1 MTPVWKRWLPAAVVP
16 AVIAGGAVLGTVQAG
31 AATDLPDKTPQEV
44 LEMVADSS
52 VRSLSGT
59 VAQTSELGLPQLPTD
74 SPSGE
79 SDASSSVPSGV
90 GSALELLGGSH
101 TARVYLDGHSQA
113 RVQIMDRLAERD
125 VIRNG
130 RDVWLYSSKQNAAT
144 HLILPESSES
154 EGHHSDKAWT
164 PEDLAEHFLS
174 SVEPSTEVT
183 VGSDSEVAGRAAYE
197 LVLTPDSS
205 ETLVGSVSIAVDSE
219 TGLPL
224 SVDVQARGQDA
235 PAFEVGFMELSLEA
249 PSDDLFNFT
258 PPPGATVTERVV
270 EDHHAKHAKGD
281 HGDRHQGADG
291 KHDKDYTKY
300 GSGWETVIGLPAD
313 EVPAE
318 LMDSP
323 FIAETAQ
330 EVDGGRLLSSALV
343 NVLVTDDGRV
353 FAGSVPLEQ
362 LQAAAEGR

>member
-16 AVIAGGAVLGTVQAG
+16 AVIAGGTVLGIVQAG

-44 LEMVADSS
+44 LEMVADSP

-59 VAQTSELGLPQLPTD
+59 VEQTSELGLPQLPTD
-74 SPSGE
+74 GPSEE
-79 SDASSSVPSGV
+79 SGASSGVPSNLA
-90 GSALELLGGSH
+90 SALELLSGSH

-113 RVQIMDRLAERD
+113 RVQVMDRLAERD
-125 VIRNG
+125 LIRNG

-144 HLILPESSES
+144 HLILPEAPES
-154 EGHHSDKAWT
+154 EGYHGDKAWT

-183 VGSDSEVAGRAAYE
+183 VGADAEIAGRAAYE

-235 PAFEVGFMELSLEA
+235 PAFEVGFTELSLDA
-249 PSDDLFNFT
+249 PSEDLFNFT
-258 PPPGATVTERVV
+258 PPPGATVTEHVV
-270 EDHHAKHAKGD
+270 EDHHAKHAKRD
-281 HGDRHQGADG
+281 HGEHS
-291 KHDKDYTKY
+291 KDYVKY

-313 EVPAE
+313 ELPEDWA
-318 LMDSP
+318 DSP
-323 FIAETAQ
+323 LVAETAE

-343 NVLVTDDGRV
+343 NVLLTDDGRV

-362 LQAAAEGR
+362 LQAAAERR

>member
-59 VAQTSELGLPQLPTD
+59 VEQSSVLGLPQLPTD

-79 SDASSSVPSGV
+79 SDASSDVPSGV
-90 GSALELLGGSH
+90 ASALELLSGSH

-125 VIRNG
+125 LIRNS
-130 RDVWLYSSKQNAAT
+130 RDVWFYSSKQNAAT
-144 HLILPESSES
+144 HLILPEGSASA
-154 EGHHSDKAWT
+154 GHHGDKAWT
-164 PEDLAEHFLS
+164 PEDLAGHFLT

-183 VGSDSEVAGRAAYE
+183 VGSDSEVAGRTAYE

-205 ETLVGSVSIAVDSE
+205 ETLVASVSIAVDSE

-224 SVDVQARGQDA
+224 SVDVQARGQDS
-235 PAFEVGFMELSLEA
+235 PAFEVGFTELSLDA

-258 PPPGATVTERVV
+258 PPPGATVTERVI

-281 HGDRHQGADG
+281 RGEQS
-291 KHDKDYTKY
+291 KDYTKH
-300 GSGWETVIGLPAD
+300 GAGWETVIGLPAD
-313 EVPAE
+313 ELPEDWA
-318 LMDSP
+318 DSP
-323 FIAETAQ
+323 LIAETAQ

>member
-16 AVIAGGAVLGTVQAG
+16 AVIAGGVVLGTVQAG

-59 VAQTSELGLPQLPTD
+59 VEQTSELGLPQLPTD

-79 SDASSSVPSGV
+79 SGAPSGV
-90 GSALELLGGSH
+90 ASALELLGGSH

-113 RVQIMDRLAERD
+113 RVQVMDRLAERD

-144 HLILPESSES
+144 HLILPEGSET
-154 EGHHSDKAWT
+154 EGHHGDKAWT

-183 VGSDSEVAGRAAYE
+183 VGADAEVAGRTAYE

-205 ETLVGSVSIAVDSE
+205 ETLVRSVSIAVDSE

-224 SVDVQARGQDA
+224 SVDVAARGQDA
-235 PAFEVGFMELSLEA
+235 PAFEVGFTELSLET

-270 EDHHAKHAKGD
+270 EDHHGKHAKGD
-281 HGDRHQGADG
+281 HGDRHQGDG
-291 KHDKDYTKY
+291 NHDKDYTKY

-318 LMDSP
+318 LLDSP
-323 FIAETAQ
+323 VIAETAQ

>member
-1 MTPVWKRWLPAAVVP
+1 MTPVWRRWLPAAVVP

-59 VAQTSELGLPQLPTD
+59 VEQRSELGLPQLTTD

-79 SDASSSVPSGV
+79 SDASSGVPSGV
-90 GSALELLGGSH
+90 ASALELLGGSH

-113 RVQIMDRLAERD
+113 RVQVMDRLAERD

-130 RDVWLYSSKQNAAT
+130 RDVWFYSSKQNAAA
-144 HLILPESSES
+144 HLILPEASES
-154 EGHHSDKAWT
+154 EGHHGDKAWT

-183 VGSDSEVAGRAAYE
+183 VGSDSEVAGRSAYE

-235 PAFEVGFMELSLEA
+235 PAFEVGFTELSLEA

-281 HGDRHQGADG
+281 RG
-291 KHDKDYTKY
+291 KHGKEYTKY

-323 FIAETAQ
+323 VIAETAQ
-330 EVDGGRLLSSALV
+330 EVDGGRLLSSVLV

>member
-1 MTPVWKRWLPAAVVP
+1 MTPVWKRWLPATVVP
-16 AVIAGGAVLGTVQAG
+16 AVIVGGALLGTVQAG

-44 LEMVADSS
+44 LEMVANSS

-59 VAQTSELGLPQLPTD
+59 VEQSSELGLPQLPTGG
-74 SPSGE
+74 PSGE
-79 SDASSSVPSGV
+79 SDASSGVPSGV
-90 GSALELLGGSH
+90 ASALELLSGSH
-101 TARVYLDGHSQA
+101 TARVYLDGHSRA
-113 RVQIMDRLAERD
+113 RVQVMDRLAERD

-130 RDVWLYSSKQNAAT
+130 RDVWLYSSKQNAAA
-144 HLILPESSES
+144 HLILPNASTSE
-154 EGHHSDKAWT
+154 EYHGDKAWT

-183 VGSDSEVAGRAAYE
+183 VGSDSEVAGREAYE

-235 PAFEVGFMELSLEA
+235 PAFEVGFTELSLEA

-270 EDHHAKHAKGD
+270 KNHHAKHAKGD
-281 HGDRHQGADG
+281 RGEHS
-291 KHDKDYTKY
+291 KDYVKY

-318 LMDSP
+318 FMDSP
-323 FIAETAQ
+323 LIAETAQ

-343 NVLVTDDGRV
+343 NVFVTDDGRV

>member
-16 AVIAGGAVLGTVQAG
+16 AVIAGGAVLGAVQAG

-59 VAQTSELGLPQLPTD
+59 VEQTSELGLPQLPTD
-74 SPSGE
+74 GPSAE
-79 SDASSSVPSGV
+79 SDASSGVPSGV
-90 GSALELLGGSH
+90 ASALELLGGSH

-113 RVQIMDRLAERD
+113 RVQVMDRLAERD

-130 RDVWLYSSKQNAAT
+130 RDVWFYSSKQNAAT
-144 HLILPESSES
+144 HLILPEYSES

-164 PEDLAEHFLS
+164 PESLSEHFLS

-235 PAFEVGFMELSLEA
+235 PAFEVGFTELSLEA

-270 EDHHAKHAKGD
+270 EDHHAKHAQGD
-281 HGDRHQGADG
+281 HGDRHQGDG

-323 FIAETAQ
+323 LIAETAQ

-343 NVLVTDDGRV
+343 NVLVTDDGRA
-353 FAGSVPLEQ
+353 FAGSVPLER

>member
-59 VAQTSELGLPQLPTD
+59 VEQSSELGLPQLPTD

-79 SDASSSVPSGV
+79 SDASSGVPSGV
-90 GSALELLGGSH
+90 ASALELLGGSH

-113 RVQIMDRLAERD
+113 RVQVMDRLAERD

-130 RDVWLYSSKQNAAT
+130 RDVWFYSSKQNAAT
-144 HLILPESSES
+144 HLILPEGSETG
-154 EGHHSDKAWT
+154 GHHGDKAWT

-174 SVEPSTEVT
+174 SVDPSTEVT
-183 VGSDSEVAGRAAYE
+183 VGADAEVAGRTVYE

-235 PAFEVGFMELSLEA
+235 PAFEVGFTELSLET

-258 PPPGATVTERVV
+258 PPPGATVMERVV

-281 HGDRHQGADG
+281 HGGLS
-291 KHDKDYTKY
+291 KDYTKY

-323 FIAETAQ
+323 VIAETAQ

-343 NVLVTDDGRV
+343 NVLVTDDGRI
-353 FAGSVPLEQ
+353 FAGSVPVEQ